1 MELVDLGK
9 SRLDSGQAA
18 GILDPFFEE
27 GTYDVLRKN
36 CNSFSDAAA
45 WLLSKS
51 RLDAKFNRLER
62 WVVNLEPMSLEL
74 IRRMKELG
82 LHWDPRLM
90 SMLQQSDQEAPPGYV
105 PNPRAKDFNVEQVV
119 SRLGSRT
126 TPRATRHHHCCN
138 RNSPLPLPASLKKM
152 CHSSEEVSPLSH
164 DGANLKDTVIEM
176 SWEPSVEDYP
186 CRPWNPFERTKE
198 NLTCDEPEPKVPAVI
213 IERLRLPG
221 GIGGPIPPRVCSRT
235 EAASIH
241 EVMEEDVVWRSN

>member
-18 GILDPFFEE
+18 EILDPFFEE

-74 IRRMKELG
+74 IRR
-82 LHWDPRLM
+82 LM
-90 SMLQQSDQEAPPGYV
+90 SMLQQSNQEAPGYV

-119 SRLGSRT
+119 SRLASRT
-126 TPRATRHHHCCN
+126 TSRATRYHHCCN

-152 CHSSEEVSPLSH
+152 CHSSEELSPLSH
-164 DGANLKDTVIEM
+164 DGANLKDAVIEM

-221 GIGGPIPPRVCSRT
+221 GIGGPIPPRVCSRNS

-241 EVMEEDVVWRSN
+241 EVMEEDVVWRSD